1 MTDKLEYELVEY
13 YCQDGPGLMLR
24 EDTTDT
30 KIGALS
36 FDHKSIGEAIVD
48 ELNKLA
54 KELYMEKNRTR
65 PILLKTHLSD
75 KDFEKLENM
84 LIKHLGGS
92 NMKTDENYYYRTMMS
107 GGYVIFNKGNNMAP
121 DVVCNK
127 LTQQAKDIE
136 QLKSILKD
144 AENEIERLKESNKGL
159 LESIVEH
166 ESED

>member
-1 MTDKLEYELVEY
+1 MTDKLEYELVECN
-13 YCQDGPGLMLR
+13 CQEGPCLMLR

-54 KELYMEKNRTR
+54 KELY
-65 PILLKTHLSD
+65 
-75 KDFEKLENM
+75 
-84 LIKHLGGS
+84 
-92 NMKTDENYYYRTMMS
+92 
-107 GGYVIFNKGNNMAP
+107 
-121 DVVCNK
+121 K